1 MLGRRAF
8 LTVLACVSPLGRI
21 AGVAQS
27 FSLDD
32 FVRLS
37 SRLTGR
43 TDLDRAAA
51 AAILKGIL
59 ATPGNATRL
68 IQPDAAMEREI
79 IIAWYTG
86 LYADARG
93 ERQLATHTG
102 ALQWRAIG
110 VHVPGTCAGRFGAW
124 SQPLRQPDR

>member
-8 LTVLACVSPLGRI
+8 LTVLAFASPLARL

-27 FSLDD
+27 FPLDD

-51 AAILKGIL
+51 AAILKGLL
-59 ATPGNATRL
+59 ATPANAARL
-68 IQPDAAMEREI
+68 MEPDAAMEREI
-79 IIAWYTG
+79 IMAWYTG
-86 LYADARG
+86 LYDLRG
-93 ERQLATHTG
+93 ERRLATHAG

-110 VHVPGTCAGRFGAW
+110 VPVPGSCAGRFGAW
-124 SQPLRQPDR
+124 SQPPRTPAR

>member
-1 MLGRRAF
+1 MF
-8 LTVLACVSPLGRI
+8 LSPLARI

-43 TDLDRAAA
+43 SDLNRDAAA
-51 AAILKGIL
+51 SLLKGFL
-59 ATPGNATRL
+59 STPANAARL
-68 IQPDAAMEREI
+68 TQPDAAMEREI

-86 LYADARG
+86 LYDLGG

-102 ALQWRAIG
+102 ALQWRALGLPAPG
-110 VHVPGTCAGRFGAW
+110 VCAGRFGAW
-124 SQPLRQPDR
+124 SQPPRTPAS